1 MDETERR
8 IHMKK
13 TICICMIVA
22 ALSLTGCA
30 DHAANNRNE
39 ETLPAQ
45 LPEQESEDSSQEEQA
60 VPVSQ
65 MDYDSFRNRMTA
77 EEWEGFEQYFPVLKE
92 NVPFELA
99 DFGYYTMLD
108 RDGKVTEEEEEA
120 VFYRYDPREV
130 TDLCRY
136 VTAYAENDIEEMM
149 IREIRIFDL
158 DGDGIQEL
166 ILEWTPVGDYLILH
180 CENEKF
186 YGWEIMYRSFEIL
199 QTSGIYLSSGG
210 AACNHWQHIRFDQG
224 SWLEEELA
232 AEDWGE
238 YFIGG
243 EPVEEA
249 AYLQQTAAYQTGD
262 VTGYKPRLR
271 SVSDDDPIR
280 LR

>member
-1 MDETERR
+1 
-8 IHMKK
+8 MKK

-108 RDGKVTEEEEEA
+108 RDGKVTEDDGNA
-120 VFYRYDPREV
+120 VFYRYDPRKV

-186 YGWEIMYRSFEIL
+186 YGWEIMYRGFEIL

-210 AACNHWQHIRFDQG
+210 AACNHW
-224 SWLEEELA
+224 
-232 AEDWGE
+232 
-238 YFIGG
+238 
-243 EPVEEA
+243 
-249 AYLQQTAAYQTGD
+249 
-262 VTGYKPRLR
+262 
-271 SVSDDDPIR
+271 
-280 LR
+280 